1 MTTSPEAAAAFEYAD
16 FAPPAWLRGPHAQSV
31 LSSTAPRQWLV
42 QRRAKHYL
50 AAATPL
56 LIDCGEG
63 VRLSG
68 HFNAASEAAA
78 NGRLIVMLHGWEGS
92 SQSVYNLALGPQL
105 QQAGYDT
112 LRLNLRD
119 HGDSHHLN
127 EEMFHSCRLPEVVGA
142 IAAITRRFPERR
154 VSIVGYSLGGNFAL
168 RVARESARA
177 GFRLEQVVA
186 LCPVLD
192 PRQTMHALVT
202 GPGIYQQYFIKKWR
216 RSLEKKRA
224 AFPHLYRFDNLAHFD
239 DIGAMTDYFVTRY
252 TEYGDLQTYLQG
264 YAITEGRLDGLAVPA
279 TAILADD
286 DPVIPVD
293 GLHRLD
299 RPAALRVVR
308 TRYGGHCGFLNGWL
322 ERSWSDAF
330 VLAELQR
337 RR

>member
-1 MTTSPEAAAAFEYAD
+1 MSTSPRQTADFEYAN
-16 FAPPAWLRGPHAQSV
+16 FLPPAWLRGPHAQSV
-31 LSSTAPRQWLV
+31 LSSAAPRQWLV
-42 QRRAKHYL
+42 QRRAEGYL
-50 AAATPL
+50 AAAEPL
-56 LIDCGEG
+56 LIDCGDG

-68 HFNAASEAAA
+68 FFNAGADPA
-78 NGRLIVMLHGWEGS
+78 NERLVIMLHGWEGS

-142 IAAITRRFPERR
+142 VAAITRRFPERR
-154 VSIVGYSLGGNFAL
+154 VSMVGYSLGGNFAL
-168 RVARESARA
+168 RVAREAGRA
-177 GFRLEQVVA
+177 GFELEQVVA
-186 LCPVLD
+186 ICPVLD
-192 PRQTMHALVT
+192 PRQTMQALVT
-202 GPGIYQQYFIKKWR
+202 GPGIYQQYFIRKWR

-224 AFPHLYRFDNLAHFD
+224 AFPHLYQFDNLTHFD

-252 TEYGDLQTYLQG
+252 TEYADLQTYLQG
-264 YAITEGRLDGLAVPA
+264 YAITEGRLHGLTVPA

-286 DPVIPVD
+286 DPVIPVA
-293 GLHRLD
+293 GLRSLD

-330 VLAELQR
+330 VLGELGR
-337 RR
+337 PR